1 MTARTKDMAL
11 LAARLSVAA
20 LFLPAG
26 IGKLF
31 NLSGFAASLA
41 GKGVPF
47 PDLLA
52 TLGGAAEI
60 VGPVALVLGVV
71 PRLTALLLIAF
82 TVVATLISHNFWT
95 FPAEAQSAQQ
105 TQFFKNV
112 AIIGG
117 LLFYFVSGPGAYS
130 VPLRL
135 LLRWGAPKE
144 PDPRTAR
151 RA

>member
-1 MTARTKDMAL
+1 MTARTNDMAL

-52 TLGGAAEI
+52 TLGVAAEI

-82 TVVATLISHNFWT
+82 TVVATLISHSFWT

-117 LLFYFVSGPGAYS
+117 LLAMFVAGPGRLS
-130 VPLRL
+130 VD
-135 LLRWGAPKE
+135 RWL
-144 PDPRTAR
+144 TR
-151 RA
+151 R